1 MNLQRSFMV
10 ASVLSLAADAIRDQ
24 EVALEL
30 GWKVF
35 AGKDFHAAGGPVRAL
50 VDDRRLVVLG
60 RVLGTDSL
68 AEIVVV
74 VEEQFKGARA
84 DTLRLRRTDSSC
96 EYFEKVPSLGAR
108 YALLIG
114 THNGP
119 MTVGECSG
127 SGRLEEREAE
137 LGWLRSRRRAV

>member
-10 ASVLSLAADAIRDQ
+10 ASVLSLAA
-24 EVALEL
+24 
-30 GWKVF
+30 
-35 AGKDFHAAGGPVRAL
+35 AAPLMACKCRPSTFQAQF
-50 VDDRRLVVLG
+50 DRSPLVVLG
-60 RVLGTDSL
+60 RVLRTDSL
-68 AEIVVV
+68 AEIVIV

-84 DTLRLRRTDSSC
+84 DTLRLRRTDNSC
-96 EYFEKVPSLGAR
+96 EYFEKVPSVGAR
-108 YALLIG
+108 YVLLIG